1 MAVNN
6 SIAVSSPPCHPPIWR
21 RFSASTPVLVMLLM
35 VAAYII
41 MPMLA
46 TFLYSVSTRWTTHIV
61 PDGYTASHWLDGFAD
76 NRFRGALIR
85 SLGLALV
92 VSIGEVLLVVPAVY
106 WQKVHNPGI
115 KHILQLLA
123 AIPLAIPILV
133 IAFGLLQL
141 SGDYMPAA
149 QGTVGL
155 LLIAQI
161 AIAFPF
167 VYWAIDN
174 AMSSARV
181 EHLAEAA
188 RTCGA
193 SEFYTLWRV
202 ILPNIGPGIATG
214 TLMAFGTSFNEVP
227 LTQFLIGSRFET
239 VQLYLLNMLRSA
251 DADYNILAVM
261 TIINFVVTLILSVCV
276 VWLNAGNFAKGKG

>member
-1 MAVNN
+1 MAVN
-6 SIAVSSPPCHPPIWR
+6 SMASVSPKPHNIGISRLFPG
-21 RFSASTPVLVMLLM
+21 SMPVFLMLLM

-41 MPMLA
+41 LPMLA

-61 PDGYTASHWLDGFAD
+61 PDGYTLSHWFDGFAD
-76 NRFRGALIR
+76 NRFRGALLR
-85 SLGLALV
+85 SLCLALV
-92 VSIGEVLLVVPAVY
+92 VALGEIILVVPAVY

-115 KHILQLLA
+115 KNILQLLA

-149 QGTVGL
+149 QGTIGL
-155 LLIAQI
+155 VLIAQI

-193 SEFYTLWRV
+193 SELKTLWHV

-239 VQLYLLNMLRSA
+239 VQLYLLNMLRSS

-261 TIINFVVTLILSVCV
+261 TIINFAVTLVLSVCV
-276 VWLNAGNFAKGKG
+276 VWLNAGNFAKRKG